1 LPAFCH
7 FFCIAPG
14 DDETMGNTDRQ
25 GSPVAVFGATGYTG
39 QFVLKELLRRGMS
52 PVAIAR
58 NSAALAALD
67 FAESDVERCKATLD
81 DAATLDKALHGTR
94 AIINCAGPFVD
105 TAELVVGAAL
115 RAGIHYVDVAAE
127 QLSIA
132 KTLERFDEPA
142 RKAGVAVV
150 PSMAYFGGLGDLLA
164 TAAMGDWDASDSID
178 VMVGFDRWHPT
189 PGTRNTIARN
199 SKGNLCVT
207 NGRLAEVSSPPPQRR
222 WKFAEPVGHQEVIE
236 LPFAEVLLISRHLK
250 TTELHTYLT
259 QVAVGDVLNPATP
272 APKAVD
278 AMGRSEQ
285 NFALE
290 VVVTRGNERRRATAR
305 GRDGYAVSSP
315 LACEAVQRLLNGEF
329 RCVGAHPPGVIFDA
343 KGVLAGLGDEYPVEF
358 SAIDH
363 IDESPTRK

>member
-1 LPAFCH
+1 
-7 FFCIAPG
+7 
-14 DDETMGNTDRQ
+14 MGKTDTQ
-25 GSPVAVFGATGYTG
+25 GSLVAVFGATGYTG
-39 QFVLKELLRRGMS
+39 RFVLKELLRRGIR

-58 NSAALAALD
+58 NSVALSAAD
-67 FAESDVERCKATLD
+67 FAESEVERRRATVD
-81 DAATLDKALHGTR
+81 DAGSLDEALRGT
-94 AIINCAGPFVD
+94 AAVINCAGPFVD
-105 TAELVVGAAL
+105 TAEPVVGAAL

-132 KTLERFDEPA
+132 KTLEHFDEPA
-142 RKAGVAVV
+142 RKTGVAVV

-207 NGRLAEVSSPPPQRR
+207 GGQLAEVSSPPPQRR
-222 WKFAEPVGHQEVIE
+222 WKFAEPVGDQDVIE

-250 TTELHTYLT
+250 TSELHTYLT
-259 QVAVGDVLNPATP
+259 QVAVDDVLNPATP
-272 APKAVD
+272 GPKAVD

-290 VVVTRGNERRRATAR
+290 VVVTRGSERRRAIAR
-305 GRDGYAVSSP
+305 GRDSYAVSSP
-315 LACEAVQRLLNGEF
+315 LVCEAVQRLLKGEF
-329 RCVGAHPPGVIFDA
+329 RSVGAHAPGAIFDA
-343 KGVLAGLGDEYPVEF
+343 KAVLAGLGDDYPVEF
-358 SAIDH
+358 SAADCIDQP
-363 IDESPTRK
+363 SR